1 MSDTPWTPAPW
12 EHQPKQ
18 YKVTLSTPD
27 KSQELPGHVR
37 FIRALDSELDV
48 CFLIDGEGHE
58 EATEAD
64 AQLIAL
70 APEMAAA
77 IEAWARASD
86 VRGTNEQ
93 EDEASLLLGEVAME
107 LRQIRKANNE

>member
-1 MSDTPWTPAPW
+1 MSNTPWTPAPW
-12 EHQPKQ
+12 EVDPEPI
-18 YKVTLSTPD
+18 YKSYIAPD
-27 KSQELPGHVR
+27 E
-37 FIRALDSELDV
+37 DSDGGV
-48 CFLIDGEGHE
+48 WATSDFGDSPFLLVSD
-58 EATEAD
+58 AD
-64 AQLIAL
+64 AELIAL

-107 LRQIRKANNE
+107 LRQIRESHNE